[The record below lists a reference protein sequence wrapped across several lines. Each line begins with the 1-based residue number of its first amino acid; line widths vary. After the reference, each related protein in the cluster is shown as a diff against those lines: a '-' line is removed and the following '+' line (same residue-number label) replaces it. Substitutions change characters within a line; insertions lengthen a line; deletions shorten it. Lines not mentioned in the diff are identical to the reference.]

1 MFDEVLSLAGL
12 SGEHGVPHAV
22 GGGAVTPRGGPLNT
36 KTATSGED
44 ESFPQLFYYIIFQE
58 GCDVKVT
65 NQDLGHRNYK

>member
-44 ESFPQLFYYIIFQE
+44 ESVILLHYFS
-58 GCDVKVT
+58 GRV
-65 NQDLGHRNYK
+65 